1 MSKLLGFLPNL
12 LSTSGSFHAG
22 VATFCKDAVT
32 PFAAE
37 EGISP
42 ILTSQP
48 TIGCY
53 GNTEEFTTNELEALD
68 AEGRTIITEHK
79 MSNGEFIVVINV
91 YCPRADKENQER
103 VDFKMRFYR
112 MLQNRAEAREE
123 WEVCER
129 LFVIFC
135 WLSSVAVLG

>member
-1 MSKLLGFLPNL
+1 
-12 LSTSGSFHAG
+12 
-22 VATFCKDAVT
+22 
-32 PFAAE
+32 
-37 EGISP
+37 
-42 ILTSQP
+42 
-48 TIGCY
+48 
-53 GNTEEFTTNELEALD
+53 
-68 AEGRTIITEHK
+68 

-112 MLQNRAEAREE
+112 MLQNRAEAL
-123 WEVCER
+123 VKSGKYVER